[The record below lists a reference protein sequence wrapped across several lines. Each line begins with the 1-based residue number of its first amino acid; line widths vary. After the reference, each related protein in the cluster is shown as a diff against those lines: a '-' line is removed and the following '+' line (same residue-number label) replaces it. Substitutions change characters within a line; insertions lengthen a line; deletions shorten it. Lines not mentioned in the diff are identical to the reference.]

1 MKGDKKNSKS
11 KKKTEVKEE
20 VKNKVDTKSQNK
32 VVQFLNEYWQFYK
45 ENLRK
50 KHIILYIIGL
60 VIFFAFIVNLLNSY
74 DPANEVA
81 RDISSSET
89 SVNMLKIIFKEKLP
103 LTLVIVFAGFTP
115 FVYVPTLGFITAYIF
130 ANKLVEAF
138 AMGNNVVIVAL
149 GIIIQLFGFGMA
161 IAAGYYYCSLS
172 SKRFRY
178 NQSKGYSMDDVKKN
192 FYSATKK
199 NEKLG
204 KLNKKMEEK
213 AKQKEKLNV
222 KVPYRML
229 LESALF
235 AFIIVLIGTL
245 ITQGV

>member
-1 MKGDKKNSKS
+1 
-11 KKKTEVKEE
+11 
-20 VKNKVDTKSQNK
+20 
-32 VVQFLNEYWQFYK
+32 
-45 ENLRK
+45 
-50 KHIILYIIGL
+50 
-60 VIFFAFIVNLLNSY
+60 
-74 DPANEVA
+74 
-81 RDISSSET
+81 
-89 SVNMLKIIFKEKLP
+89 
-103 LTLVIVFAGFTP
+103 
-115 FVYVPTLGFITAYIF
+115 
-130 ANKLVEAF
+130 
-138 AMGNNVVIVAL
+138 MGNNVVIVAL

-199 NEKLG
+199 NEKLD